1 MGQPQS
7 HRGGEEDQ
15 NVDLY
20 EFSVVLAATSN
31 NPSIL
36 NPDFLFHNGI
46 VDASCEVKDPRI
58 STPAF
63 SQVVFQNGLTVKAD
77 PDRVI
82 FEQRGTRLGI
92 EEIVC
97 PDIAIRYLEKVPHV
111 PYRAVGINPKAR
123 RPSEG
128 KAADRVADA
137 LIDQGAWLSFKDCTP
152 EIQLKAIYRYTNRT
166 IIMDIAGTE
175 RMEQGEKQIS
185 GLLFEANIHRDIQAA
200 NPIRRIQ
207 TISSIFSLWRE
218 DLNDFFAIAAKFD
231 SQK

>member
-1 MGQPQS
+1 MGQNQS
-7 HRGGEEDQ
+7 NGSGEEDQ
-15 NVDLY
+15 KVDLI

-36 NPDFLFHNGI
+36 NPDFLFHNEI

-82 FEQRGTRLGI
+82 FEQRGTKLGV

-97 PDIAIRYLEKVPHV
+97 PDIANRYLKKVPHV
-111 PYRAVGINPKAR
+111 PYRAVGINPKGH

-152 EIQLKAIYRYTNRT
+152 EIQVKAIYRYTNRT
-166 IIMDIAGTE
+166 IIMDIAEIE
-175 RMEQGEKQIS
+175 RMGQEAKLIP
-185 GLLFEANIHRDIQAA
+185 GLLFQANIHRDIQAA
-200 NPIRRIQ
+200 NPAKRIQ
-207 TISSIFSLWRE
+207 SISSIFSLWRE
-218 DLNDFFAIAAKFD
+218 DLNDFFSIVAKFD